1 MYLFPRGA
9 PRNSYRAYTRHVL
22 TWYEVPCEKSQ
33 KYGDFQLILL
43 CLVILPKLAEN
54 EPEMCRDKK
63 SFVNYVYLLF
73 LVQIMPNEA

>member
-1 MYLFPRGA
+1 MCPCSLVGHLETA
-9 PRNSYRAYTRHVL
+9 IGHIHAL

-33 KYGDFQLILL
+33 KYGDFQLIFL

-54 EPEMCRDKK
+54 ELEMCRDKK